1 MYASRGKKNGKEREE
16 SGKQGSNA
24 PPTPGVPQ
32 TCLHCKAILPS
43 KTKLFKHLEEVH
55 GIISNSTVP
64 IEKAV
69 LLFGWINTPALDD
82 TTVDADVWKKEGN
95 LRADWIGEVE
105 NASFEA
111 LANAICEVDNIT
123 GIAYYLDLAISIAPP
138 FLVFN
143 LPRFVPILAHR

>member
-1 MYASRGKKNGKEREE
+1 MNARKGNKKIKEREL
-16 SGKQGSNA
+16 SKTSKKFSDV

-32 TCLHCKAILPS
+32 TCTHCKATLAS

-69 LLFGWINTPALDD
+69 LLFGWINTSALNDITAD
-82 TTVDADVWKKEGN
+82 TDVWEKEGN
-95 LRADWIGEVE
+95 LRADWISEVE

-111 LANAICEVDNIT
+111 LANAICQVDEIT
-123 GIAYYLDLAISIAPP
+123 GT
-138 FLVFN
+138 
-143 LPRFVPILAHR
+143 